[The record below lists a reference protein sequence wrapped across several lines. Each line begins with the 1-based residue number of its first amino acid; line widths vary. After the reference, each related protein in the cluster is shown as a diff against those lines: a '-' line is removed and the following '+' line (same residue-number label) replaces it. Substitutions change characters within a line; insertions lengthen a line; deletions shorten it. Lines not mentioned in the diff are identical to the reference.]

1 MSMFEIR
8 EKKDRKEIV
17 ETLIEQLE
25 IEGQLV
31 GLYEEYES
39 GTENKALRRIM
50 QMFRLDSQSHINL
63 LQAVIEVLEGED
75 VLIEDKK
82 DLKESLVKHLELEA
96 ESIKN
101 ANRILGKQFINETL
115 GLKLLLEIWR
125 DDEKR
130 HHKVLQELTT
140 KAFYQI
146 GINDFVALFRD
157 EEFLEE
163 RYLRAKQFKEKMSQT
178 G

>member
-8 EKKDRKEIV
+8 EEKDRKEIV

-82 DLKESLVKHLELEA
+82 DLKESLVK
-96 ESIKN
+96 SIKN

>member
-1 MSMFEIR
+1 MFEIR
-8 EKKDRKEIV
+8 EEKDRKEIV

>member
-8 EKKDRKEIV
+8 EEKDRKEIV

-25 IEGQLV
+25 IECQLV